1 MLTRNCRRCFGSSV
15 QIAYSALPPALVNIE
30 RTKCYRSTRLCGKGW
45 TGSGL
50 FQLEWSLRLRGFEC
64 LRAISLTDSRSQV
77 LLVRPGRS
85 PL

>member
-45 TGSGL
+45 TGSGAVPTRVVVTVT
-50 FQLEWSLRLRGFEC
+50 W
-64 LRAISLTDSRSQV
+64 V
-77 LLVRPGRS
+77 
-85 PL
+85 